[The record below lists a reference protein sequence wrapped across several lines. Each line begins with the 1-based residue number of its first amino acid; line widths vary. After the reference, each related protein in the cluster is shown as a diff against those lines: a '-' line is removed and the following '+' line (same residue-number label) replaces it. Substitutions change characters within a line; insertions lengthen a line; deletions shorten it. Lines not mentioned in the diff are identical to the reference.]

1 MMYFIPF
8 VLVLIMY
15 FIYKR
20 NTAGLLFHKNA
31 ALKINYRFQDHPGQY
46 SGDLKNR
53 YGTLVFS
60 ALRKNEELRAIVIR
74 KVKIYHSGVS
84 VNLNQS
90 AIIAFVEN
98 RNQGLDISVRFR
110 ITSDQQVVDLKDC
123 KVMLSGVLNL
133 KDGTRLPFKFSI
145 PIQNVYQYQEELD
158 IQKFDI
164 PIFH

>member
-8 VLVLIMY
+8 ILVLIMY

-20 NTAGLLFHKNA
+20 NTAGLLFHQNA

-46 SGDLKNR
+46 SGDLKSR

-60 ALRKNEELRAIVIR
+60 ACRKNQELRAIVIR

-98 RNQGLDISVRFR
+98 KDQGLDISVRFR
-110 ITSDQQVVDLKDC
+110 MTSDQSVIDLKDC
-123 KVMLSGVLNL
+123 KVLLSGVLNL
-133 KDGTRLPFKFSI
+133 KDGNRLPFKLSM
-145 PIQNVYQYQEELD
+145 PIQNVYQYQEEVN
-158 IQKFDI
+158 IQNFDI